1 MMIEDIKK
9 DASERMNKSVV
20 ALGHTMA
27 KIRAG
32 RAHVSLLDHVMVP
45 YYGADVPL
53 SQVANV
59 GVEDSRTL
67 TVTPWEKPM
76 LSVIEK
82 AIMTS
87 DLGVNPNSAG
97 MTIRIPIPPL
107 TEERRKDLVKVARSE
122 AENTR
127 VAIRNIRRDANSTLK
142 DLLKEKEISED
153 EERGAEEEIQKITD
167 SVIKQ
172 VEQVLSE
179 KETDLM
185 EV

>member
-1 MMIEDIKK
+1 
-9 DASERMNKSVV
+9 
-20 ALGHTMA
+20 
-27 KIRAG
+27 
-32 RAHVSLLDHVMVP
+32 
-45 YYGADVPL
+45 
-53 SQVANV
+53 
-59 GVEDSRTL
+59 
-67 TVTPWEKPM
+67 
-76 LSVIEK
+76 
-82 AIMTS
+82 
-87 DLGVNPNSAG
+87 VNPNSAG

>member
-1 MMIEDIKK
+1 MIDEIEK
-9 DASERMNKSVV
+9 DAAERMQKSVA
-20 ALGHTMA
+20 ALTTAMA

-32 RAHVSLLDHVMVP
+32 RAHTSLLDHVMVP
-45 YYGADVPL
+45 YYGSDVPL

-59 GVEDSRTL
+59 GIEDSRTIS
-67 TVTPWEKPM
+67 VTPWEKNMVP
-76 LSVIEK
+76 VIEK

-97 MTIRIPIPPL
+97 MTIRIPIPAL
-107 TEERRKDLVKVARSE
+107 TEERRRDLVKVAKSE
-122 AENTR
+122 AENAR
-127 VAIRNIRRDANSTLK
+127 IAVRNIRRDANGTVK

-153 EERGAEEEIQKITD
+153 EARVAEENIQELTNATIKKID
-167 SVIKQ
+167 D
-172 VEQVLSE
+172 VLAE